1 MAPFVSE
8 KQRRY
13 LYSQKPD
20 VAAQYA
26 AHTEALKRRKDK
38 KKKKEKK

>member
-1 MAPFVSE
+1 MPFASA

-20 VAAQYA
+20 VAMKFA
-26 AHTEALKRRKDK
+26 ADTHALKKR